1 MKKPSFDH
9 WSHTAKRFFE
19 LTCGSH
25 ILPLLLCAWIFES
38 LKYAMKSLE
47 ILYKW
52 LIQSSLHKKLN
63 LDYSAQILLLFKSVL
78 YFTYIAS
85 RAFSVVSLLIWK
97 VIILNQNNLKLCRSH
112 RITGCPWKKQV
123 LTTDD
128 TVAKRCLSWPG
139 ALTFYHFFYVPEFLK
154 VWKLPW
160 NHLKLCTNDRF
171 SLCC

>member
-9 WSHTAKRFFE
+9 WSYTAERSWE

-47 ILYKW
+47 TLYKW
-52 LIQSSLHKKLN
+52 SIQCSLLKKLN

-112 RITGCPWKKQV
+112 RITGCRWKNQV
-123 LTTDD
+123 LTTDH
-128 TVAKRCLSWPG
+128 TLPKGSESWPV

-154 VWKLPW
+154 V
-160 NHLKLCTNDRF
+160 
-171 SLCC
+171 